1 MSNMY
6 VNYLPEA
13 VLIEILSKLP
23 VKTLLLCKS
32 VCKSWLNII
41 SSSYFVQCHVHRAII
56 ASRNNPTLLAIQN
69 PVGDM
74 AFAMSTLDL
83 VIHQPQWRSKA
94 VVDGNGRVDRLVMP
108 HLFAYC
114 RVVGS
119 YNGIICLS
127 NRFGNVVY
135 LWNPSIRKCR
145 KIPIPGDLLIIK
157 SPIKIGFGYDSISND
172 YKVLRIVFGEK
183 DDIVPVVRVYS
194 ANADL
199 WREFRA
205 PILKS
210 WKFASHLQ
218 TKIVV
223 NGVLYFDGGDELIS
237 FDLHREILG
246 LVPFPSCIFRK
257 MSHVLDFE
265 DSVAVVFE
273 SFDDGLGVDLWTLSD
288 VSRQVSWTKKISID
302 PDPDPDSESEI
313 YLSCYL
319 GAGKFYGSKSL
330 DGMYLHNNI
339 LYDCENKETK
349 FYGVREENIY
359 ATPLKYVESL
369 VSLNG
374 FEQVE

>member
-1 MSNMY
+1 MSLK
-6 VNYLPEA
+6 YLPEA

-23 VKTLLLCKS
+23 VRTLLLCKS

-41 SSSYFVQCHVHRAII
+41 SSPYFVKSHLHHAIVV
-56 ASRNNPTLLAIQN
+56 SRNNPTLLAIQN
-69 PVGDM
+69 PSGDL
-74 AFAMSTLDL
+74 AFATSTLDL
-83 VIHQPQWRSKA
+83 VRHQPQWA
-94 VVDGNGRVDRLVMP
+94 VVDGNGPVDRLDMP

-135 LWNPSIRKCR
+135 LCNPSIRKCR
-145 KIPIPGDLLIIK
+145 KIPIPGDLLMIK

-172 YKVLRIVFGEK
+172 YKVLRIVFGKK
-183 DDIVPVVRVYS
+183 DDLVPVVRVYS

-205 PILKS
+205 PILKN
-210 WKFASHLQ
+210 WQFVSHLQ

-223 NGVLYFDGGDELIS
+223 NGVLYFDGEDELIS

-246 LVPFPSCIFRK
+246 LIPFPSCIFRK
-257 MSHVLDFE
+257 RSHVMDFE
-265 DSVAVVFE
+265 GSVAIVVE
-273 SFDDGLGVDLWTLSD
+273 SIGDGLGIDLWTLSD
-288 VSRQVSWTKKISID
+288 VSGQVSWTKRFGI
-302 PDPDPDSESEI
+302 DPDSESEI
-313 YLSCYL
+313 FLSCYL

-330 DGMYLHNNI
+330 DGIYLHNV
-339 LYDCENKETK
+339 LYNYEKKETK

-369 VSLNG
+369 VSLDG